1 MSEKAE
7 KRAPGHPLV
16 YDREPLVEA
25 ICEALS
31 VGTPM
36 AEVCRGEGM
45 PSVRVVHDWRH
56 SDPSIAARIAHAR
69 ELGGDVIAQR
79 LRNTARGLTPDKGGD
94 STGDVQRDALIVN
107 TDLKLLAKWFPA
119 QYGDRMALTNAKG
132 DGDARI
138 EVVSLADQLAEL
150 INVTPAVARALP
162 SSDGADT

>member
-7 KRAPGHPLV
+7 KRGPGHPMV
-16 YDREPLVEA
+16 YDRGPIVERVCEGLAKGVPLEE
-25 ICEALS
+25 I
-31 VGTPM
+31 
-36 AEVCRGEGM
+36 CRGEGM
-45 PSVRVVHDWRH
+45 PCSRQIHDWKR
-56 SDPSIAARIAHAR
+56 SDAAIASAIAHAR

-150 INVTPAVARALP
+150 INITPAVARALP
-162 SSDGADT
+162 SSDGGDA